1 MAPIDKKIRPAI
13 LAAVSGVILF
23 IILCLCL
30 NTPPDR
36 LIGAAFCHQ
45 LPSRSP
51 APDFPFCF
59 RCAGMFSG
67 ILWSILFSYLS
78 ERRGKLFEKRLIT
91 AFAAAF
97 LLFMLDIINT
107 TGYIPIRLYE
117 EREEIRF
124 LSSFPLGYMLVRLMA
139 GIWLYF
145 FDGFKIKE
153 ILRTSYSLP
162 FLLVTS
168 AVSFLIIFHGTAFL
182 LHGFGYFLAVGSLFF
197 LLILYSILI
206 RCVAI
211 LKNRSYPDRM
221 ILLSALFIVF
231 IQIGLLGGLHIRF
244 LPSEVFDRTQ

>member
-1 MAPIDKKIRPAI
+1 MEPIDKNIRPA
-13 LAAVSGVILF
+13 LSASVSGAILF
-23 IILCLCL
+23 IILCIFL
-30 NTPPDR
+30 NTAPDR
-36 LIGAAFCHQ
+36 LIAAAFCHQ

-67 ILWSILFSYLS
+67 IFWSILFSFLS
-78 ERRGKLFEKRLIT
+78 ERRGTLFEKRLIT

-107 TGYIPIRLYE
+107 TEYIPIRLYE
-117 EREEIRF
+117 EKEEIRF

-145 FDGFKIKE
+145 FNGFKTKE
-153 ILRTSYSLP
+153 IFRTFFSLP
-162 FLLVTS
+162 FLLITS
-168 AVSFLIIFHGTAFL
+168 AVSFLIIFRGKAFL
-182 LHGFGYFLAVGSLFF
+182 LHCFGHFLATGSLFF

-206 RCVAI
+206 RCIAI

-221 ILLSALFIVF
+221 IMLTALFIVF
-231 IQIGLLGGLHIRF
+231 IQVCLLGGLHIRF
-244 LPSEVFDRTQ
+244 LPSEVFDRIQ